1 MAASRENGVDE
12 RLNVGGSI
20 RVKVP
25 VRRLLR
31 MPIRL
36 FPRVGERPAGADMG
50 VPEPRER
57 LLSFLAGDFG
67 FKMDR
72 GRGDA
77 LFKGLLKTDEE
88 VASLPL
94 GNAEVEE
101 DLVMRNEV
109 GLKKSLLELSEEL
122 ALDLLENRSAGSTFS
137 KSSTFRKSATLRFP
151 GDDSAMAADS
161 LALVHR
167 TVMASGRN
175 ETSPSRRAHSGT
187 QANSKTVVRRMQVAG
202 RQILTGLLVSRAC
215 QALQSCAVKGRERLT
230 CDSCHCAERG
240 PGDRRQ
246 TNKQTRSGT
255 SGKLEAGACYWTDAQ
270 CDGDVQVI
278 DPSPMGIELGL
289 GGRSVKAAD

>member
-67 FKMDR
+67 FRMDR

-77 LFKGLLKTDEE
+77 LFRGLLKTDAEMP
-88 VASLPL
+88 SLPL
-94 GNAEVEE
+94 GNAGVEE

-109 GLKKSLLELSEEL
+109 GLKKSLLELSAEL

-151 GDDSAMAADS
+151 GDDSAMAADP

-167 TVMASGRN
+167 TVMASR
-175 ETSPSRRAHSGT
+175 
-187 QANSKTVVRRMQVAG
+187 
-202 RQILTGLLVSRAC
+202 
-215 QALQSCAVKGRERLT
+215 
-230 CDSCHCAERG
+230 
-240 PGDRRQ
+240 
-246 TNKQTRSGT
+246 
-255 SGKLEAGACYWTDAQ
+255 
-270 CDGDVQVI
+270 
-278 DPSPMGIELGL
+278 
-289 GGRSVKAAD
+289 